1 MLIYNKNIKK
11 VNFLKQDMNGIL
23 KRGMYMSD
31 ITVSSDGISAIVF
44 GNIIKAN
51 NPTELFVCVIAE
63 ILKTHPEIIGKK
75 ETHFTSDK
83 SRADKYTGTTRQ
95 IFVNGTK
102 VYIKTGFSTKDKI
115 DGIKKTCQLAGII
128 FRNSSLY
135 DILMS
140 IEDFDDVDNIRN
152 LIMPYKWEDLSDTD
166 KNNLLHPNLSPNYN
180 SKIAMSVDEL
190 RDERITLG
198 WVSPKTLQVLLAPY
212 KQMKNGNKTVE
223 NSRGTS
229 SARETGISR
238 SLDIDEMLSVCGYSE
253 ANIRNYLQGYG
264 SNSLMSRD
272 LKLLQDM
279 ARFLNNTDDED
290 ILEGTLKSVDEL
302 SNSDDLSKVSLKAL
316 AILVSPYVSSKSVLD
331 DFGLSLIED
340 LLTEGTKERV
350 LQDCIEGCKQQL
362 EGIVNSTTL
371 NISQELFNK
380 VALIS
385 AKALVLEILGKV
397 K

>member
-1 MLIYNKNIKK
+1 
-11 VNFLKQDMNGIL
+11 
-23 KRGMYMSD
+23 MSD

-51 NPTELFVCVIAE
+51 NPTELFVCVISE

-95 IFVNGTK
+95 IFVNDTK

-140 IEDFDDVDNIRN
+140 IEDFDDVDSIRN

-166 KNNLLHPNLSPNYN
+166 KNNLLHPNLNPKYN

-190 RDERITLG
+190 RNGKITLG
-198 WVSPKTLQVLLAPY
+198 WITPKTLQVLLAPY
-212 KQMKNGNKTVE
+212 KRMKDRNKTAE
-223 NSRGTS
+223 NPRGTS
-229 SARETGISR
+229 SAEEISTIQ
-238 SLDIDEMLSVCGYSE
+238 SLDINEMLSVCGYSE
-253 ANIRNYLQGYG
+253 DNIRTYLQWCS

-272 LKLLQDM
+272 LKLLKDIT
-279 ARFLNNTDDED
+279 RFFNDTDDRD
-290 ILEGTLKSVDEL
+290 TLMDTLKSVVEL
-302 SNSDDLSKVSLKAL
+302 LDSDDLSKVSLKAL
-316 AILVSPYVSSKSVLD
+316 AILVSPYVSSKSILD
-331 DFGLSLIED
+331 DSDLSLIED
-340 LLTEGTKERV
+340 LLTMGSKDKV
-350 LQDCIEGCKQQL
+350 LQGCVEACKQEL
-362 EGIVNSTTL
+362 EDIVNSKAL
-371 NISQELFNK
+371 NISQKIFNM
-380 VALIS
+380 VALVS
-385 AKALVLEILGKV
+385 AKCLVLETLGNV
-397 K
+397 SVNYG